1 MTLEKCKKCGKELKD
16 DVSLNRG
23 YGPKCWESVDK
34 TKIPVT
40 YLKDEKMGITMY
52 EKGVSERICISLA
65 EKYDNDIVVFLG
77 FQNPFDYCPDVSFL
91 VLMKQDLIN
100 YDFETKYPDGV
111 NPLKVEKHKYVPVAM
126 IEDFEDMGSLGWKET
141 LIDSMQYAHS
151 FKCVFDRLTKTK
163 CWFIPEFGAAG
174 AMNSQSWIDYD
185 FKHTVFEVV
194 MKDYEWSDLGG
205 GTFLDEG
212 LERWGAPIIDEM
224 LSEDRWNMVL
234 EMKGD
239 ETAYESLCPVTLEIS
254 EDLNP
259 MAETWKA
266 WYNIIR
272 SSDFNY
278 EEGDYSIPVMKA
290 IDKAIE
296 IIADIVIEDQYQMW
310 GLDFLVDYFND
321 TVPDHQCHESK
332 RLVVEM
338 MKALA
343 IETKR

>member
-34 TKIPVT
+34 TKILVT

-77 FQNPFDYCPDVSFL
+77 FQNPFNYHPDVSFL
-91 VLMKQDLIN
+91 ILMKQDLIN

-126 IEDFEDMGSLGWKET
+126 IEDFEEGGCPGWEET

-163 CWFIPEFGAAG
+163 CWFIPEFGAADRDK
-174 AMNSQSWIDYD
+174 QTHLLIDYD

-194 MKDYEWSDLGG
+194 MKDYDWSDLGESNELE
-205 GTFLDEG
+205 TD

-239 ETAYESLCPVTLEIS
+239 ETAYESLCPVGALEIS
-254 EDLNP
+254 EDLHP

-272 SSDFNY
+272 SSDFCY
-278 EEGDYSIPVMKA
+278 EEGDYSIPVMGA

-296 IIADIVIEDQYQMW
+296 IIADIVIEDQYVKW

-321 TVPDHQCHESK
+321 TIPDHQCYESK

-338 MKALA
+338 MKGLA
-343 IETKR
+343 RR